1 MLYYVSFRD
10 CNATCR
16 IGLILA
22 VLMPVITSTAQQT
35 KICTVSNTGRTLAQC
50 LQDPSAS
57 DVVLLHDWTL
67 RPVYNQTAPLRIVR
81 NVTVRGPFN
90 VTAANRPV
98 LDSNF
103 LFAPGEIC
111 SSCIFTLRDLVLKHD
126 RKGSG
131 PQIDWLTGYSL
142 CSFYLFIQT
151 SKLGYCRQTI
161 VHGVSGKFSN
171 IAD

>member
-1 MLYYVSFRD
+1 MYAQAAGPAAGRTAHIKAMTSFYMCR
-10 CNATCR
+10 ATHKTETAKVR
-16 IGLILA
+16 VQHTQEQVPHSLKLA
-22 VLMPVITSTAQQT
+22 VMLARHDCRMLLLALMA
-35 KICTVSNTGRTLAQC
+35 C
-50 LQDPSAS
+50 
-57 DVVLLHDWTL
+57 
-67 RPVYNQTAPLRIVR
+67 R